1 MNKIILLSLLPVFAG
16 ALSLSAQNFTYNFDG
31 TDNDAWVDGDGLD
44 SGGGILA
51 QNSWVIGNLD
61 GDLHAFTNGNYQK
74 AIFFTPASEDAFAIG
89 DTITLDTSLRL
100 ATKDW
105 GTDGTL
111 IGEKALLRIGLRGT
125 YDNGTTDVGVEIFA
139 HNVFKFKI
147 NDAAGSTREV
157 FSPTNSDLDFH
168 DVSVAITKSETLNTF
183 DVSATWDG
191 GDAINYTIVNSALYT
206 DNTVFAVLGGR
217 QNNAANTGGIWI
229 DSFSASTTSP
239 VPEASTY
246 ASIFG
251 LMALAFV
258 VSRRKRD

>member
-1 MNKIILLSLLPVFAG
+1 MKIKSSVFLA
-16 ALSLSAQNFTYNFDG
+16 AIFATLSLSAQNFTYNFDG
-31 TDNDAWVDGDGLD
+31 TDNDAWVDGDGLN

-51 QNSWVIGNLD
+51 QASWVIDELD

-89 DTITLDTSLRL
+89 DTVTLDTSLRL

-105 GTDGTL
+105 GTTGDL
-111 IGEKALLRIGLRGT
+111 IGEKALLRIGLRGDYT
-125 YDNGTTDVGVEIFA
+125 NATTDVGVEIFA
-139 HNVFKFKI
+139 HNLFKFKI
-147 NDAAGSTREV
+147 NDADGSTRLP

-191 GDAINYTIVNSALYT
+191 GDATNYTIVNPSLYSV
-206 DNTVFAVLGGR
+206 DRVFAVLGGR

-229 DSFSASTTSP
+229 DSFSASTSA

>member
-1 MNKIILLSLLPVFAG
+1 MKVKSSVFLA
-16 ALSLSAQNFTYNFDG
+16 AIFATLSLSAQNFTYNFDG
-31 TDNDAWVDGDGLD
+31 TDNDAWVDGDGLN

-51 QNSWVIGNLD
+51 QASWVIDELD

-89 DTITLDTSLRL
+89 DTVTLDTSLRL

-105 GTDGTL
+105 GTTGDL

-139 HNVFKFKI
+139 HNLFKFKI
-147 NDAAGSTREV
+147 NDADGSTRLP

-191 GDAINYTIVNSALYT
+191 GDATNYTIVNPSLYSV
-206 DNTVFAVLGGR
+206 DRVFAVLGGR

-229 DSFSASTTSP
+229 DSFSASTSA

>member
-1 MNKIILLSLLPVFAG
+1 MKVKSSVFLA
-16 ALSLSAQNFTYNFDG
+16 AIFATLSLSAQNFTYNFDG
-31 TDNDAWVDGDGLD
+31 TDNDAWVDGDGLN

-51 QNSWVIGNLD
+51 QASWVIDELD

-89 DTITLDTSLRL
+89 DTVTLDTSLRL

-105 GTDGTL
+105 GTTGDL
-111 IGEKALLRIGLRGT
+111 IGEKALLRIGLRGDYT
-125 YDNGTTDVGVEIFA
+125 NATTDVGVEIFA
-139 HNVFKFKI
+139 HNLFKFKI

-191 GDAINYTIVNSALYT
+191 GDATNYTIVNPSLYSV
-206 DNTVFAVLGGR
+206 DRVFAVLGGR

-229 DSFSASTTSP
+229 DSFSASTSA

>member
-1 MNKIILLSLLPVFAG
+1 MKIKSSVFLA
-16 ALSLSAQNFTYNFDG
+16 AIFATFSLSAQNFTYNFDG
-31 TDNDAWVDGDGLD
+31 TDNDAWVDGDGLN

-51 QNSWVIGNLD
+51 QASWVIDELD

-89 DTITLDTSLRL
+89 DTVTLDTSLRL

-105 GTDGTL
+105 GTTGDL
-111 IGEKALLRIGLRGT
+111 IGEKALLRIGLRGDYT
-125 YDNGTTDVGVEIFA
+125 NATTDVGVEIFA
-139 HNVFKFKI
+139 HNLFKFKI
-147 NDAAGSTREV
+147 NDADGSTRLP

-191 GDAINYTIVNSALYT
+191 GDATNYTIVNPSLYSV
-206 DNTVFAVLGGR
+206 DRVFAVLGGR

-229 DSFSASTTSP
+229 DSFSASTSA

>member
-1 MNKIILLSLLPVFAG
+1 MKIKSSVFLA
-16 ALSLSAQNFTYNFDG
+16 AIFATLSLSAQNFTYNFDG
-31 TDNDAWVDGDGLD
+31 TDNDAWVDGDGLN

-51 QNSWVIGNLD
+51 QASWVIDELD

-89 DTITLDTSLRL
+89 DTVTLDTSLRL

-105 GTDGTL
+105 GTTGDL
-111 IGEKALLRIGLRGT
+111 IGEKALLRIGLRGDYT
-125 YDNGTTDVGVEIFA
+125 NATTDVGVEIFA
-139 HNVFKFKI
+139 HNLFKFKI
-147 NDAAGSTREV
+147 NDADGSTRLP

-191 GDAINYTIVNSALYT
+191 GDATNYTIVNPSLYSV
-206 DNTVFAVLGGR
+206 DRVFAVLGGR
-217 QNNAANTGGIWI
+217 QNSAANTGGIWI
-229 DSFSASTTSP
+229 DSFSASTSA

>member
-1 MNKIILLSLLPVFAG
+1 MKVKSSVFLA
-16 ALSLSAQNFTYNFDG
+16 AIFATLSLSAQNFTYNFDG
-31 TDNDAWVDGDGLD
+31 TDNDAWVDGDGLN

-51 QNSWVIGNLD
+51 QASWVIDELD

-89 DTITLDTSLRL
+89 DTVTLDTSLRL

-105 GTDGTL
+105 GTTGDL
-111 IGEKALLRIGLRGT
+111 IGEKALLRIGLRGDYT
-125 YDNGTTDVGVEIFA
+125 NATTDVGVEIFA
-139 HNVFKFKI
+139 HNLFKFKI
-147 NDAAGSTREV
+147 NDADGSTRLP

-191 GDAINYTIVNSALYT
+191 GDATNYTIVNPSLYSV
-206 DNTVFAVLGGR
+206 DRVFAVLGGR

-229 DSFSASTTSP
+229 DSFSASTSA

>member
-1 MNKIILLSLLPVFAG
+1 MKIKSSIFLAAIFAT
-16 ALSLSAQNFTYNFDG
+16 LSLSAQNFTYNFDG
-31 TDNDAWVDGDGLD
+31 TDNDAWVDGDGLN

-51 QNSWVIGNLD
+51 QASWVIDELD

-89 DTITLDTSLRL
+89 DTVTLDTSLRL

-105 GTDGTL
+105 GTTGDL
-111 IGEKALLRIGLRGT
+111 IGEKALLRIGLRGDYT
-125 YDNGTTDVGVEIFA
+125 NATTDVGVEIFA
-139 HNVFKFKI
+139 HNLFKFKI
-147 NDAAGSTREV
+147 NDADGSTRLP

-191 GDAINYTIVNSALYT
+191 GDATNYTIVNPSLYSV
-206 DNTVFAVLGGR
+206 DRVFAVLGGR

-229 DSFSASTTSP
+229 DSFSASTSA

>member
-1 MNKIILLSLLPVFAG
+1 MKIKSSVFLA
-16 ALSLSAQNFTYNFDG
+16 AIFATLSLSAQNFTYNFDG
-31 TDNDAWVDGDGLD
+31 TDNDAWVDGDGLN

-51 QNSWVIGNLD
+51 QASWVIDELD

-89 DTITLDTSLRL
+89 DTVTLDTSLRL

-105 GTDGTL
+105 GTTGDL
-111 IGEKALLRIGLRGT
+111 IGEKALLRIGLRGDYT
-125 YDNGTTDVGVEIFA
+125 NATTDVGVEIFA
-139 HNVFKFKI
+139 HNLFKFKI
-147 NDAAGSTREV
+147 NDADGSTRLP

-191 GDAINYTIVNSALYT
+191 GDATNYTIVDPSLYSV
-206 DNTVFAVLGGR
+206 DRVFAVLGGR

-229 DSFSASTTSP
+229 DSFSASTSA